1 MTSIL
6 LIDDDE
12 KLTGP
17 LQTAFERAG
26 YTVSVAHDGHTG
38 LSKAMVENP
47 QVIVLDVMMPGLDGW
62 QVCQA
67 IRQRSSVPIIML
79 TALDDSMDRIRGLE
93 LGADDYLVKPFSF
106 QELEAH
112 VRAMMRRVRLDT
124 VEVQPELMSAGEIVV
139 DLAAHIVTRAG
150 QPVVTRQKEYD
161 LLVLLMS
168 RAGRVVTRNELFD
181 EIWGTDW
188 LGDTRTLDVHMSWL
202 RAKLETDPAN
212 PEYIQT
218 VRGVGYRF
226 SLPVEKRSTEAE

>member
-1 MTSIL
+1 VTSIL

-12 KLTGP
+12 KLTSP
-17 LQTAFERAG
+17 LRTAFERAG

-38 LSKAMVENP
+38 LSMAMMEAP
-47 QVIVLDVMMPGLDGW
+47 HVIVLDVMMPGLDGW

-67 IRQRSSVPIIML
+67 IRQRSNVPIIML

-112 VRAMMRRVRLDT
+112 VRAMMRRVQLDT
-124 VEVQPELMSAGEIVV
+124 AASQPEQLVSGDLAV
-139 DLAAHIVTRAG
+139 DLGAHTVTRAG
-150 QPVVTRQKEYD
+150 QIVATRQKEYD
-161 LLVLLMS
+161 LLVVLMS
-168 RAGRVVTRNELFD
+168 RAGRVVTRTELFD

-202 RAKLETDPAN
+202 RAKLESDPAN

-226 SLPVEKRSTEAE
+226 SMPVEKRLGDAP